1 MSHSQP
7 LRGCGRGADGPDA
20 LRRANEA
27 LERRVAELAAAKEA
41 AESAL
46 RAAEGRSARLLAAA
60 ESLADGLA
68 IFDAEDRLVFHNAR
82 YVSHM
87 PPHLGAALRIGARFE
102 DILRAALARGPVY
115 HPEMGEGFL
124 RRRLA
129 DRRAPAADLEFRLVD
144 GRWIGVRETAM
155 PDGGRVLLTSD
166 VTERRAAR
174 DGLRERE
181 EALRASEARLAAF
194 VANAPVGMHLKDE
207 AGRYLL
213 INAEVTRF
221 SGVPAEAVLGRTAAD
236 LVPAEH
242 ARRVAAYDREVRETG
257 AVTVNEEY
265 LPGVDGHRWLLVIRF
280 PVRDAEGRI
289 TQVGGFQ
296 LDITERRAM
305 EEALRASE
313 ARLAAFMDHAPV
325 GMYLKDAA
333 TGRYLLANPEMG
345 KVFGGRPVVEALG
358 RTAAELFPPEVAAFV
373 AEYDRELV
381 ETGAPSVYEQRLTAT
396 GRGPYAWSLVIRFP
410 IRDEQGRIT
419 QIGGF
424 DVDIGDRRAME
435 QALQASEQRFR
446 ALTEAHPVPVA
457 IASADGG
464 TMLYASPPLAELMG
478 VPQEELIGAD
488 VARFYADPSVRPRLI
503 AKLRRDGALRG
514 EEVRM
519 RRGDGT
525 EFWAAFT
532 SKLITFEGVEAM
544 VTGITDLSVLKRAEA
559 EIERQRELLHQNEK
573 MTALGSL
580 LAGVAHELNNP
591 LSVVVAQSAMLR
603 DSAGDDVTRERAA
616 KVQAA
621 AERCA
626 RIVRTFLAMAR
637 SKPQERGPVRLGEL
651 IEAVLDI
658 VAYGLR
664 SGDVEVTLA
673 LDPAL
678 PPVWGDGD
686 QLGQVLMNLIV
697 NAQQALQ
704 GVPPPRHLRIATRR
718 EANDDA
724 VAIEIA
730 DNGPGIEPETARRI
744 FEPFFTTKPVGAGT
758 GLGLSVC
765 HGIVTA
771 HGGEIAVL
779 SRPREGA
786 TFIVRLPLSGAAAA
800 DERPAATEAAA
811 SAGPPPAAGGGD
823 RAGTILVIDDEP
835 EIGELLAE
843 FLERDGHRVE
853 LACSGREALGRLA
866 GRDVDLIVSDL
877 RMPDMDGPALFREL
891 ANTRPELLPRIVFLT
906 GDTLAADIQWFL
918 AETGV
923 PVIEKPFDPR
933 EVSQR
938 VRRWF
943 GGGGAGPF

>member
-1 MSHSQP
+1 
-7 LRGCGRGADGPDA
+7 
-20 LRRANEA
+20 
-27 LERRVAELAAAKEA
+27 VA
-41 AESAL
+41 
-46 RAAEGRSARLLAAA
+46 
-60 ESLADGLA
+60 
-68 IFDAEDRLVFHNAR
+68 
-82 YVSHM
+82 
-87 PPHLGAALRIGARFE
+87 
-102 DILRAALARGPVY
+102 
-115 HPEMGEGFL
+115 
-124 RRRLA
+124 
-129 DRRAPAADLEFRLVD
+129 
-144 GRWIGVRETAM
+144 
-155 PDGGRVLLTSD
+155 
-166 VTERRAAR
+166 
-174 DGLRERE
+174 
-181 EALRASEARLAAF
+181 
-194 VANAPVGMHLKDE
+194 
-207 AGRYLL
+207 
-213 INAEVTRF
+213 
-221 SGVPAEAVLGRTAAD
+221 
-236 LVPAEH
+236 
-242 ARRVAAYDREVRETG
+242 
-257 AVTVNEEY
+257 
-265 LPGVDGHRWLLVIRF
+265 
-280 PVRDAEGRI
+280 
-289 TQVGGFQ
+289 
-296 LDITERRAM
+296 
-305 EEALRASE
+305 
-313 ARLAAFMDHAPV
+313 
-325 GMYLKDAA
+325 
-333 TGRYLLANPEMG
+333 
-345 KVFGGRPVVEALG
+345 EALG
-358 RTAAELFPPEVAAFV
+358 RTAAELFPPEVAAFI

-381 ETGAPSVYEQRLTAT
+381 ETGRPSVYEQRLTAEAAAD
-396 GRGPYAWSLVIRFP
+396 GPYAWSLVIRFP
-410 IRDEQGRIT
+410 IRDERGRIA

-424 DVDIGDRRAME
+424 DVDIGHRKAME
-435 QALQASEQRFR
+435 RALQASEQRFR
-446 ALTEAHPVPVA
+446 ALTENHPVPIAVA
-457 IASADGG
+457 VADDEGR
-464 TMLYASPPLAELMG
+464 MLYASPPLAELMG
-478 VPQEELIGAD
+478 VRLEELVGGS
-488 VARFYADPSVRPRLI
+488 VRRFYADPDVRPRLV
-503 AKLRRDGALRG
+503 AKLRRDGVLRG

-519 RRGDGT
+519 RRGDGS

-532 SKLITFEGVEAM
+532 SKLIAFEGVEAM
-544 VTGITDLSVLKRAEA
+544 VTGITDLTELKRAEA

-603 DSAGDDVTRERAA
+603 DSAADDLTRERAA

-637 SKPQERGPVRLGEL
+637 SKPQERGPVRLDGL

-673 LDPAL
+673 FEPDLPA
-678 PPVWGDGD
+678 VWGDGD

-704 GVPPPRHLRIATRR
+704 AVPPPRRLRIATRR
-718 EANDDA
+718 EGDDA

-730 DNGPGIEPETARRI
+730 DNGPGVEPENARRI
-744 FEPFFTTKPVGAGT
+744 FEPFFTTKPVGVGT

-771 HGGEIAVL
+771 HGGEITVD

-786 TFIVRLPLSGAAAA
+786 TFTVRLPLSGGADAGARPAAAA
-800 DERPAATEAAA
+800 ASPEDSPRPAAALDDDDGARPR
-811 SAGPPPAAGGGD
+811 G
-823 RAGTILVIDDEP
+823 AGTILVIDDEP

-866 GRDVDLIVSDL
+866 GRGDEVDLIISDL

-933 EVSQR
+933 GVSER